1 MPTVG
6 LNTTSTNHIP
16 LQAGSDKQKC
26 ICYWCA
32 VDSSTSKR
40 SISKYSK
47 TPGIMDK
54 DDFLKL
60 FLASFQHQDPF
71 NAMDMNQMMNQTAQL
86 SLMEQVQNMTKAV
99 DKLQSTMY
107 STALD
112 GGMKFLGKY
121 VRGVSNNG
129 KQVTGQ
135 VETVRLA
142 ENNDVQL
149 IVDNQV
155 VSLRFI
161 ERVSDKPITE
171 TNPEDEKKDDIEKM
185 KRLSQINKR
194 SVQRL

>member
-16 LQAGSDKQKC
+16 LQAGAQAKNASVNGVQSPVQQTNGVS
-26 ICYWCA
+26 A
-32 VDSSTSKR
+32 GAQ
-40 SISKYSK
+40 K
-47 TPGIMDK
+47 TPGVMGK

-60 FLASFQHQDPF
+60 FLSSFQHQDPF

-99 DKLQSTMY
+99 DSLRTTMY

-121 VRGVSNNG
+121 VRGVDGDGN
-129 KQVTGQ
+129 KVTGQ

-149 IVDNQV
+149 IINNKV
-155 VSLRFI
+155 VSLRFV
-161 ERVSDKPITE
+161 ERVSDKPIGE
-171 TNPEDEKKDDIEKM
+171 TNPEDVKKEDQKTTEEVKTTN
-185 KRLSQINKR
+185 S
-194 SVQRL
+194 

>member
-16 LQAGSDKQKC
+16 LQAGAQTKNASVTGAQ
-26 ICYWCA
+26 
-32 VDSSTSKR
+32 STAQQANGVSA
-40 SISKYSK
+40 STQK

-121 VRGVSNNG
+121 VRGVNDKG
-129 KQVTGQ
+129 EQVTGQ

-155 VSLRFI
+155 VSLRFV
-161 ERVSDKPITE
+161 ERVSDKPIAE
-171 TNPEDEKKDDIEKM
+171 TNPEDEKKENTETTGETEEV
-185 KRLSQINKR
+185 SENK
-194 SVQRL
+194 

>member
-16 LQAGSDKQKC
+16 LQAGAQNNNASINGVQSPVQQTNG
-26 ICYWCA
+26 I
-32 VDSSTSKR
+32 STGEQ
-40 SISKYSK
+40 K
-47 TPGIMDK
+47 TPGVMGK

-99 DKLQSTMY
+99 DSLRTTMY

-121 VRGVSNNG
+121 VRGVNDKG
-129 KQVTGQ
+129 EQVTGQ

-155 VSLRFI
+155 VSLRFV

-171 TNPEDEKKDDIEKM
+171 TNPEDEKKEDTETTGETEEISE
-185 KRLSQINKR
+185 NK
-194 SVQRL
+194 

>member
-1 MPTVG
+1 VPTVG

-16 LQAGSDKQKC
+16 LQAGVQKSNVPVNGVQSPVQKSNGVS
-26 ICYWCA
+26 A
-32 VDSSTSKR
+32 GAQ
-40 SISKYSK
+40 K
-47 TPGIMDK
+47 TPGVMGK

-60 FLASFQHQDPF
+60 FLSSFQHQDPF

-121 VRGVSNNG
+121 VRGVDGDGN
-129 KQVTGQ
+129 KVTGQ

-149 IVDNQV
+149 VINNKV
-155 VSLRFI
+155 VSLRFV
-161 ERVSDKPITE
+161 ERVSDKPIGE
-171 TNPEDEKKDDIEKM
+171 TNPEDAKKDDQKVTEEVKTTN
-185 KRLSQINKR
+185 S
-194 SVQRL
+194 

>member
-1 MPTVG
+1 
-6 LNTTSTNHIP
+6 
-16 LQAGSDKQKC
+16 
-26 ICYWCA
+26 
-32 VDSSTSKR
+32 
-40 SISKYSK
+40 K
-47 TPGIMDK
+47 TPGISDK

-171 TNPEDEKKDDIEKM
+171 TNPEDEKKDDIEKNEEV
-185 KRLSQINKR
+185 KPD
-194 SVQRL
+194 

>member
-16 LQAGSDKQKC
+16 LQAGAQKSN
-26 ICYWCA
+26 A
-32 VDSSTSKR
+32 PVNGVQSPVGQTNGVSASTQ
-40 SISKYSK
+40 K
-47 TPGIMDK
+47 TPGVMEK

-99 DKLQSTMY
+99 DSLRTTMY

-121 VRGVSNNG
+121 VRGIDGEGN
-129 KQVTGQ
+129 KVTGQ

-149 IVDNQV
+149 VIDNKV
-155 VSLRFI
+155 VPLRFV
-161 ERVSDKPITE
+161 ERVSDKPIGE
-171 TNPEDEKKDDIEKM
+171 TNPEDAKKDDQKVTEEVKTTN
-185 KRLSQINKR
+185 S
-194 SVQRL
+194 

>member
-16 LQAGSDKQKC
+16 LQAGAQRSNVPVNGVQSPVGQTNGV
-26 ICYWCA
+26 A
-32 VDSSTSKR
+32 TSEQ
-40 SISKYSK
+40 K
-47 TPGIMDK
+47 TPGVMGK

-60 FLASFQHQDPF
+60 FLSSFQHQDPF

-99 DKLQSTMY
+99 DSLRTTMY

-121 VRGVSNNG
+121 VRGVDGDGN
-129 KQVTGQ
+129 KVTGQ

-149 IVDNQV
+149 VIDNKV
-155 VSLRFI
+155 VSLRFV
-161 ERVSDKPITE
+161 ERVSDKPIGE
-171 TNPEDEKKDDIEKM
+171 TNPEDVKKDDQKVTEEVKTTN
-185 KRLSQINKR
+185 S
-194 SVQRL
+194 

>member
-16 LQAGSDKQKC
+16 LQAGAQTKMHLLLVHSRQLNKQTEYQQVLKN
-26 ICYWCA
+26 
-32 VDSSTSKR
+32 T
-40 SISKYSK
+40 
-47 TPGIMDK
+47 GIMDK